1 MCLAMDDFLAL
12 KLRQAGALVLSVA
25 GVVLVA
31 MGAFVVRTALHPPGP
46 LSALDTVLTCG
57 LALLICAAGVGLEAV
72 AVWLCGKALT
82 LLNAALNT
90 VITAAALGAGL
101 LSARMSYT
109 QLSALEKFFLVVLT
123 VAAAVGGALF
133 FFGPSGKG
141 GAGGAS
147 LRRSER

>member
-1 MCLAMDDFLAL
+1 MDDFLAL

-46 LSALDTVLTCG
+46 LSALDKVLTCG
-57 LALLICAAGVGLEAV
+57 LALLICAAGAGLEVV
-72 AVWLCGKALT
+72 AVRLCGKALT

-109 QLSALEKFFLVVLT
+109 QLSGLQKFFLVVLT
-123 VAAAVGGALF
+123 VGAAVGGALF
-133 FFGPSGKG
+133 FLGPSER
-141 GAGGAS
+141 AGPGDAS
-147 LRRSER
+147 RRPSGR